1 METQHVKSAVD
12 DEMKMKRRA
21 SSDEWT
27 VNKKRVLNSRMGSPV
42 ATNGSIGSPLQSVPN
57 NEITTDEPEKEDDLE
72 RFRKAAIFRR
82 MRYYQREYGRA
93 YERIRLL
100 EDSLKLAKLERIEA
114 EACWTNTIETIRRL
128 VQLDS
133 FMSETDGTL
142 KNSFPSRIF
151 SSDDFQKTRK
161 SSESKF
167 RAAERAIN
175 AFIKFAGKVDRP
187 KYEELFSECQD
198 LQQSNAFLTAEAEET
213 HALLERTQRDRDHY
227 LEELRIAEAKLDRL
241 NSQVLNPTTTQLQ
254 ESNVSVKI
262 NGEVKPGAGAEMKKE
277 DTSPVVEHSPNMSES
292 QSDDNTEWETRLAQR
307 DLVIKR
313 LADEV
318 VKLRDQSIDA
328 HTKLRLLGED
338 VVAKTP
344 TYIELLNKASRTA
357 LMLKSEQLETSKARE
372 EIKRLQSIQATWR
385 EQLELCKTNETRQI
399 EELKLLLKKRD
410 DDLVRI
416 RQQRDQLESQHKET
430 KANYDSRRASF
441 AKYKE
446 LAESRAERIEL
457 LLSEIRRLK
466 SRLAAAAGD
475 EDLLTFI
482 QNDANVSKDYVE
494 HVRKRLNVSEAELRS
509 LHATLKDKERRLID
523 IASLQSKLE
532 SATRELSFLKQNDTN
547 ALAEKLKAKDEELR
561 VLRLKEEQSAQEM
574 NELFSEMDRLS
585 KAWETADKQAQ
596 AQVISV
602 EKWEEEKEK
611 LSLAKQKSD
620 NKYFKAMA
628 ELEAKEIERKQ
639 TSRHAEFLM
648 KQIEAQEKKEKDL
661 LVINDSLSSELSN
674 IRGEL
679 SEISKELER
688 SDETKDVY
696 ARKVEE
702 EARRNTLFRE
712 EMQKR
717 DVEYSEANQTTVK
730 LKDELHKARK
740 EVEKAVQRAKKS
752 AAPTSEREIEL
763 QREAEGLMKILKCS
777 TCQRHFRSTVILKCM
792 HTFCKECVDARI
804 SHRQRKC
811 PHCGLQFAQSD
822 VQHIYF
828 Q

>member
-1 METQHVKSAVD
+1 METQHEKSVVD
-12 DEMKMKRRA
+12 DDMKMKRRA

-27 VNKKRVLNSRMGSPV
+27 MNKKRVLNSRMGSPV
-42 ATNGSIGSPLQSVPN
+42 ATNGSIGSPLQSIPN
-57 NEITTDEPEKEDDLE
+57 NETTTDEPEREDDLE

-82 MRYYQREYGRA
+82 MRHYQREYGRA
-93 YERIRLL
+93 HERIQLL
-100 EDSLKLAKLERIEA
+100 EDSLRLAKLERIEA

-128 VQLDS
+128 VQLEA

-213 HALLERTQRDRDHY
+213 HAMLEVAQRDRDHY

-241 NSQVLNPTTTQLQ
+241 NSQVLNPTTTQRQ

-262 NGEVKPGAGAEMKKE
+262 NGEVKSKAGVEMKKE
-277 DTSPVVEHSPNMSES
+277 DTSAVVEPSPNASES
-292 QSDDNTEWETRLAQR
+292 QSDDNKEWETRLAQR
-307 DLVIKR
+307 DLEIKR

-318 VKLRDQSIDA
+318 VKLRDQNIDA
-328 HTKLRLLGED
+328 HAKLRLLGED

-344 TYIELLNKASRTA
+344 TYLELLNKASRTT

-372 EIKRLQSIQATWR
+372 EIKRLQSIQAAWR
-385 EQLELCKTNETRQI
+385 EQLETSETRQI

-410 DDLVRI
+410 EDLVRI
-416 RQQRDQLESQHKET
+416 RQQRDQLEAQHKET

-446 LAESRAERIEL
+446 LAESRGERIEL

-475 EDLLTFI
+475 EDLLTFL
-482 QNDANVSKDYVE
+482 QNDANVGKDYVE

-532 SATRELSFLKQNDTN
+532 AITQELGLFKQNDTN

-561 VLRLKEEQSAQEM
+561 VLRLKEEQSGQEM

-585 KAWETADKQAQ
+585 KAWETADKQAH
-596 AQVISV
+596 AQVISL
-602 EKWEEEKEK
+602 ERWEEEKEK

-639 TSRHAEFLM
+639 TSRHAEFLT

-661 LVINDSLSSELSN
+661 LAINDSLSSELSN

-688 SDETKDVY
+688 SDETKDAY

-717 DVEYSEANQTTVK
+717 DAEYSEASQTTVK
-730 LKDELHKARK
+730 LKDELHKAKK
-740 EVEKAVQRAKKS
+740 EAEKAVQRAKKS
-752 AAPTSEREIEL
+752 AAPTSERESEL
-763 QREAEGLMKILKCS
+763 QREAENLMKILKCS

-811 PHCGLQFAQSD
+811 PHCNLQFAQSD